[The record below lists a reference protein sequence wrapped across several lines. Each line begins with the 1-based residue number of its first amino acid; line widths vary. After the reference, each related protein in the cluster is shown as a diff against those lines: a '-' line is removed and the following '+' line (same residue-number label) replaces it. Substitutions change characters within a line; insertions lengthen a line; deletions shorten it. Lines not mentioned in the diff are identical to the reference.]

1 MQLIESIEEVKRIQL
16 DILSALD
23 EFCTKNGIVYSIIDG
38 TLLGAVRHKG
48 YIPWDDDIDVAMT
61 RPNYDRFIKEF
72 PIQYKEIYEL
82 TSIERNKK
90 WDRAYACMY
99 DNRTQLV
106 YKNNSSM
113 ATGVLIDIFPVDE
126 VPEDLSDWKKLKKKM
141 KFYCT
146 LSALKSSTSFRISK
160 SIITNIIASISKIML
175 LPITKRFVAERI
187 DKLARSNNGKGYK
200 FGYVVA
206 FGVGADNR
214 FKISDFNDVVDYM
227 FEDRIFKGLKN
238 SDSVLTDTYGDYM
251 QLPPEEKRVTHHELN
266 AYWK

>member
-23 EFCTKNGIVYSIIDG
+23 DFCAQTGIVYSIIDG

-82 TSIERNKK
+82 ASIERSKK

-126 VPEDLSDWKKLKKKM
+126 VPELLSDWNKLKKKM
-141 KFYCT
+141 KFYCK
-146 LSALKSSTSFRISK
+146 LSALKSSTSFRVSK
-160 SIITNIIASISKIML
+160 SLVTNIIASISRIIL
-175 LPITKRFVAERI
+175 LPITKRYVAERI

-200 FGYVVA
+200 FGYEVA

-214 FKISDFNDVVDYM
+214 FKISDFNDVVDYV

-251 QLPPEEKRVTHHELN
+251 QLPPEEKRITHHELN